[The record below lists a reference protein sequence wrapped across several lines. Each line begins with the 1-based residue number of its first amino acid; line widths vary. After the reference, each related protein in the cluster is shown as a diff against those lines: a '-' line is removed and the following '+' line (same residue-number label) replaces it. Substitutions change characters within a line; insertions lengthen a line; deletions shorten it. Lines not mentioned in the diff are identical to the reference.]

1 MLDNTTVFLI
11 DSEGIEEI
19 MHEYGVN
26 IRFMGELAK
35 KVTLEFSK
43 KVL

>member
-1 MLDNTTVFLI
+1 
-11 DSEGIEEI
+11 

-43 KVL
+43 KVLEG

>member
-1 MLDNTTVFLI
+1 
-11 DSEGIEEI
+11 

-35 KVTLEFSK
+35 RVTLEFSK
-43 KVL
+43 KVLETEMIARTCKKYFFPTFN